1 MKLKDGFE
9 NDVNKYGTQARMNY
23 SWQHTQFENDVNK
36 YGIQTEFY
44 GSQLDEAYTRTVDHK
59 FKSELY
65 YLAKM
70 ADYTT
75 DYISN

>member
-1 MKLKDGFE
+1 MSAMFE
-9 NDVNKYGTQARMNY
+9 NDVNKYGTQDLLPSA
-23 SWQHTQFENDVNK
+23 SPWPQFENDVNK

>member
-1 MKLKDGFE
+1 M
-9 NDVNKYGTQARMNY
+9 
-23 SWQHTQFENDVNK
+23 FENDVNK

>member
-1 MKLKDGFE
+1 MFE
-9 NDVNKYGTQARMNY
+9 NDVNKYGTQAMRTVRK
-23 SWQHTQFENDVNK
+23 SHLLFENDVNK